1 MFVSTRRSWRGA
13 ALCSTGLVAL
23 GWAALATPAA
33 AQDCPAVTLADPQG
47 LESAFPGQFELAAFE
62 AAAGCTLTF
71 QENPDIA
78 ALNERIGGN
87 AALAPVAERLPAEP
101 LVIAPFD
108 AIGSHG
114 GTLNGLS
121 NATEAGT
128 SDLLSVRHVNL
139 VRYSDDLQTVVPNI
153 ARAWNWNDDYTEL
166 TVSLREG
173 HRWSDGAPFTA
184 HDIVFWYEDLI
195 LNDEIYPETPSRWL
209 FEGEPMGIEAVD
221 DTTVVMT
228 FPVPAPGIINRFAID
243 YGQPFQPRHF
253 LAPMHI
259 NHNPDADAEAMEA
272 GYEGWADR
280 VNNFYGG
287 SDWKDVPSPL
297 IDESEEIVVPTLESH
312 ILVAESATGRTLV
325 ANPYFHM
332 VDTAGNQLPY
342 ISEIDEQYVPDAEV
356 RNLMITN
363 GEVDY
368 KTQAIFIENFPL
380 YKENEENGDYTVHL
394 APGLGD
400 NVFYAFNVN
409 HQDPEMR
416 RVFEDVRFRRAM
428 SLAID
433 RDEINE
439 VIWLGQGSMQQAT
452 PAEPL
457 TVAFVTEEHLATDIA
472 YDPDAAVALLDE
484 MGLVDADGDG
494 QRDRLDGSPLVIRLL
509 FATQGSPARLHEL
522 VAGYWADVGVRVDLR
537 EVTSDEYRANANNN
551 LHDITAWQNDNI
563 SGPTISQDTKAF
575 VPPFGDFFNPGT
587 GFEWSAWI
595 RTDGAE
601 GTEPPAVVNE
611 LFDLAEKFLQ
621 SPIGSEDSNAIG
633 AQVVDRHIAELW
645 KIGTV
650 GNIQAPV
657 IQHNNL
663 NNFQPFRARTYDFY
677 WSYPYRPFQWYLTEN

>member
-1 MFVSTRRSWRGA
+1 MLHSTRRAGRRA
-13 ALCSTGLVAL
+13 LLCSTGLLAL
-23 GWAALATPAA
+23 GLASLPST
-33 AQDCPAVTLADPQG
+33 AQAQACPSVTLADPQG
-47 LESAFPGQFELAAFE
+47 LESAFPGQFERAEFE

-71 QENPDIA
+71 QENPEIA
-78 ALNERIGGN
+78 ALNDRIGGN
-87 AALAPVAERLPAEP
+87 AALPGVAERLPAEP
-101 LVIAPFD
+101 LVIAPFE
-108 AIGSHG
+108 AIGNYG
-114 GTLNGLS
+114 GVLNGLS

-153 ARAWNWNDDYTEL
+153 ARDWRWNDDYTEL
-166 TVSLREG
+166 TITLRAG

-221 DTTVVMT
+221 DATVVMR
-228 FPVPAPGIINRFAID
+228 FPVPAPGIVNRFAID

-259 NHNPDADAEAMEA
+259 DHNPDADAEAVAA

-297 IDESEEIVVPTLESH
+297 IDGSETVVVPTLESH
-312 ILVAESATGRTLV
+312 ILIEETATGRHLV

-342 ISEIDEQYVPDAEV
+342 INEIDEQYVPDAEV

-380 YKENEENGDYTVHL
+380 YKENEANGNYTVHL

-400 NVFYAFNVN
+400 NVFYSFNVN

-416 RVFEDVRFRRAM
+416 RIFEDLRFRRAM

-439 VIWLGQGSMQQAT
+439 VIWLGQGAAQQAT

-457 TVAFVTEEHLATDIA
+457 TVAFVTEGHLATDA
-472 YDPDAAVALLDE
+472 AFDPDAANALLDE

-494 QRDRLDGSPLVIRLL
+494 VRDRLDGSPLVIRLL
-509 FATQGSPARLHEL
+509 FATQGSPGRMHEL
-522 VAGYWADVGVRVDLR
+522 VSGYWADVGVRVDLR

-551 LHDITAWQNDNI
+551 RHDITAWQNDNI
-563 SGPTISQDTKAF
+563 SGPTISQDAKAF

-587 GFEWSAWI
+587 GYEWSAWI

-601 GTEPPAVVNE
+601 GTEPPAVVGE
-611 LFDLAEKFLQ
+611 LHDLAQQFLQ
-621 SPIGSEDSNAIG
+621 VPIGSDDSNAIG
-633 AQVVDRHIAELW
+633 GQIVDRHLGEMW

-657 IQHNNL
+657 IQHNDL
-663 NNFQPFRARTYDFY
+663 HNFQPFRARTYDFY
-677 WSYPYRPFQWYLTEN
+677 WSYPYRPFQWYLAEN